1 MAETVNTP
9 TVEEVEQLR
18 NDVFKLAKGLE
29 GVGVALFEYADA
41 LRLRVDGDGLALYE
55 LILDRLEADGRE
67 LLRLR
72 EERVNAGQQKASA

>member
-1 MAETVNTP
+1 MDLNTP

-18 NDVFKLAKGLE
+18 AEVFKLANGLD